1 MWATVFDA
9 LPLSYGGDIV
19 IVIVIASASASA
31 SASANELGL
40 YVVLFRIVIV
50 LASTP
55 FNVQLDARG

>member
-31 SASANELGL
+31 NELGL
-40 YVVLFRIVIV
+40 YVVLFRIV

>member
-1 MWATVFDA
+1 MWATVYDA

-31 SASANELGL
+31 NELGL
-40 YVVLFRIVIV
+40 YVVLFRIV

>member
-1 MWATVFDA
+1 MFDA

-19 IVIVIASASASA
+19 IVIVVVVASASA

-40 YVVLFRIVIV
+40 YVVLFRIV